1 MARKKKKQVRK
12 KQVQQR
18 KAAKAQKR
26 QKRRKKTSPARSA
39 ASAASDGPSQD
50 LMDDMLVLFPKASA
64 SLAPP
69 EESMQ
74 PLMEA
79 IFDSEELMEE
89 PEFDDLVL
97 PPLECVQ
104 IFIQEARE
112 RGLSP
117 DMIPDLSEEEREDA
131 YLNAVEEV
139 SKAMMNDELRLKM
152 IDRVD
157 ALRLRWKQKWFGKKK
172 KVAQA
177 AAVQAFLQQDDKD
190 SREIWPVMGLTL
202 ALVDRSVQAGFAL
215 SAAAADLA
223 DSEELTG
230 EDDLLALSE
239 KISQSPAGKSL
250 ETLIKRAPG
259 LDNFFEEQADEMWE
273 AGQLDAFTGDL
284 FLGLFE
290 PEELENGL
298 AIFQETIMEDISEED
313 QLSEDLVEELL
324 EEHGE
329 TLIIE
334 LDAYLMKQFTP
345 ERFEQYRKRLAE
357 VSREPDQKDWLQFIF
372 MLIKDAEG
380 EDGLESSKPFLVSA
394 FMGEIM
400 VAGGVGIG

>member
-313 QLSEDLVEELL
+313 QLSEDLVEKLL